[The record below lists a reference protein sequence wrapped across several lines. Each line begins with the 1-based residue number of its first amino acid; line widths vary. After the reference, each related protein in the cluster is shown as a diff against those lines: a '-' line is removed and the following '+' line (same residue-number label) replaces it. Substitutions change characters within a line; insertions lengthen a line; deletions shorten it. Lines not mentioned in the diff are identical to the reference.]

1 LGEVLVLDVQVRNFL
16 NETQR
21 APTLS
26 DISNNN
32 LDWHNRERDAA
43 KRGIG
48 DKLMNL
54 STCYDVSKFLAWKTP
69 SSKAFDQRFGK
80 FATDGRLRKVS

>member
-54 STCYDVSKFLAWKTP
+54 STCYDVSKILAWKP

>member
-1 LGEVLVLDVQVRNFL
+1 MLDVQVRNFL

-54 STCYDVSKFLAWKTP
+54 STCYDVSKILALKP